1 MKKFNLLKAAAVLIS
16 LFFLFLIYAYA
27 ETYWYD
33 VHRVVIFDSD
43 IPPEFDNKTFVFISD
58 LHYGPYFGVDR
69 VRYVVDLVNSLEPD
83 YIVLGGDYVSAG
95 DDWDYSSAKP
105 VFDELKRLNQVS
117 KYGVLGNHDHWFN
130 RAASED
136 GLRYA
141 GVMLIDNACVNLS
154 EGIRLCGVGDL
165 WEDTQFVEE
174 GVANYTVVVSHNP
187 DYAEELAGEDVD
199 LVLSGHNHGGQVTF
213 FGLWAPYL
221 PSDYGQKYRAGLVDN
236 GFNKVYVTRGAGQGL
251 PLRFFARPEI
261 TVLTLKNG

>member
-1 MKKFNLLKAAAVLIS
+1 MKKIGLLKAVAVLIS
-16 LFFLFLIYAYA
+16 LFFLFIVYSYF

-33 VHRVVIFDSD
+33 VNRVVIVDSV
-43 IPPEFDNKTFVFISD
+43 IPSGFDNKTVVFISD
-58 LHYGPYFGVDR
+58 LHYGSFFGADR
-69 VRYVVDLVNSLEPD
+69 VRYVVGLVNSLEPD
-83 YIVLGGDYVSAG
+83 YIVLGGDYVSAD
-95 DDWDYSSAKP
+95 DDWNYGTAKLL
-105 VFDELKRLNQVS
+105 FDELKRLNSVP

-130 RAASED
+130 RVAVAD

-141 GVMLIDNACVNLS
+141 DIMLIDNVCVNLS

-174 GVANYTVVVSHNP
+174 DVANYTVIVSHNP
-187 DYAEELAGEDVD
+187 DYAEELIGEDFD

-221 PSDYGQKYRAGLVDN
+221 VSDYGQKYRSGLVDN
-236 GFNKVYVTRGAGQGL
+236 GFVKVYVTRGAGQGL

-261 TVLTLKNG
+261 TVLTLKKG